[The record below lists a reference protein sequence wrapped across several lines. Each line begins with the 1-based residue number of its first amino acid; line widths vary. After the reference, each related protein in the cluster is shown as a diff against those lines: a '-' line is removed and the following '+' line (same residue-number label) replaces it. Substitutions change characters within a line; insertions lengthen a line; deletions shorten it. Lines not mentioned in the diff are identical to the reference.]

1 MAMTLQEAIDF
12 ATAPPVPTPFGIEV
26 IVVITMHDDANVGT
40 VLVGEVGGFTDMFRP
55 DLPLLNWGTIA
66 GVSAGNLPVSPF
78 PVVAPGFSTR
88 GLSDAFGSLRVAVGS
103 GFGTS
108 FMIDFSVRS
117 DPGFHGVGAG
127 IQIEIE
133 TLSGTTRFGAT
144 PTSGIKLEVAE
155 DGALLRA
162 VGPSLQDLA
171 RTASYTAT
179 MFVHARIG

>member
-1 MAMTLQEAIDF
+1 
-12 ATAPPVPTPFGIEV
+12 
-26 IVVITMHDDANVGT
+26 MHDDAKVGS

-88 GLSDAFGSLRVAVGS
+88 GLSDAFGSLRVVVGS

-133 TLSGTTRFGAT
+133 TLSGTTRLVLRPPVESSWRWLRT
-144 PTSGIKLEVAE
+144 ERCCAE
-155 DGALLRA
+155 EWKRANTRTRLLRA
-162 VGPSLQDLA
+162 RRPLPRRQDPRQRRQLQPA
-171 RTASYTAT
+171 R
-179 MFVHARIG
+179 RERRRP